1 MPAAVPPP
9 PTITPPPPTVT
20 ELPPDGGPK
29 KDAGSDLTSALPVTF
44 QKYEEN
50 TLSTKDTADTYK
62 LYSRAG
68 EGIGVILIPSDPSM
82 QLSVSLL
89 GESGE
94 LLTQT
99 QAAQAGLPLAFQTS
113 TLEVNKIIYVQIK
126 DLSLAAQT
134 PSDLT
139 KKYSLELKPIAPT
152 TAPPPPAPLAQP
164 QPQQAEVTQ
173 PTPPVVPAAPT
184 EAAPQAKEEV
194 KAEAK
199 PEVQEPKKTSSLR
212 SRLSQNKKV
221 LYGIVGVGFLVILLV
236 VLMVVRKTRKKADQ
250 QAA

>member
-1 MPAAVPPP
+1 
-9 PTITPPPPTVT
+9 
-20 ELPPDGGPK
+20 
-29 KDAGSDLTSALPVTF
+29 
-44 QKYEEN
+44 
-50 TLSTKDTADTYK
+50 
-62 LYSRAG
+62 
-68 EGIGVILIPSDPSM
+68 M

-212 SRLSQNKKV
+212 SRLSQNKKEDSCLSKGCGMV
-221 LYGIVGVGFLVILLV
+221 SIPRFKMKFILLIFICRW
-236 VLMVVRKTRKKADQ
+236 LPIFTATISMALLIG
-250 QAA
+250 